1 MILFLVTEAF
11 WIVVCVVVGFAVAIK
26 MEER

>member
-1 MILFLVTEAF
+1 MTRFLITEAF
-11 WIVVCVVVGFAVAIK
+11 WIAVCVVVGFAVAIR